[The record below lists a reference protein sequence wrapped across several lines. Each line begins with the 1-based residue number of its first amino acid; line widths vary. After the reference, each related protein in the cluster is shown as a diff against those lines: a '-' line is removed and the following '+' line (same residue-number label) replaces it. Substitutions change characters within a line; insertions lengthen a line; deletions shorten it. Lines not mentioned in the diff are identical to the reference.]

1 MTLDEAVFI
10 VNRMAQVLSDSALIL
25 DKMAAQA
32 GEPDDYRLT
41 ARARRQEA
49 EALRVVIAQRTAGAA
64 VAPLRARRRDPEDSV
79 ITKTPKLQRAALRLH
94 RVENQISQLRTL
106 LEQSTESG
114 APYEGEVLEIIDD
127 VEHELSQTKCAI
139 RGATR

>member
-25 DKMAAQA
+25 DKMDAQA

-49 EALRVVIAQRTAGAA
+49 EALRVVIAHTTTMRKG
-64 VAPLRARRRDPEDSV
+64 R
-79 ITKTPKLQRAALRLH
+79 
-94 RVENQISQLRTL
+94 
-106 LEQSTESG
+106 
-114 APYEGEVLEIIDD
+114 
-127 VEHELSQTKCAI
+127 
-139 RGATR
+139 